1 MLFRAPR
8 SVVARTAGI
17 LAAMLLFPL
26 PTMVTHAP
34 VGAATLPTIS
44 VNDVSI
50 TEGTGSTKTLTF
62 TVTQSARAKSRV
74 SFTTVRDTAKAPA
87 DFLMKTGSVRFAGNK
102 LTKTV
107 SVTIV
112 GDAFDE
118 PEETFFLEL
127 TGATGATIEDGEGL
141 GTIQDDDLP
150 PVVQVPPT
158 LSVPEGQ
165 SGDTTVAT
173 IDVTLSAPSG
183 QPVLVD
189 WATADGTGAVAGS
202 DYESGSATL
211 EFAPGETDKA
221 ILIDVIGDLAD
232 EADETFTTTISS
244 PQNANLGNATETV
257 TIVDNDPFPTGV
269 PIFDVADVQMREGA
283 SGTSNLSFA
292 VTRSDDTASAVTVHY
307 AVSNGTAITPSD
319 YAVVPATGTLS
330 FAASQTNMTVDVT
343 VLGDRLLEHDE
354 TLYLTLTNPSS
365 GAIDDGQG
373 SGTITNDDTKT
384 TVVVKVR
391 AAKHA
396 VAVRGLV
403 TPSRPGK
410 HTVVRLYRK
419 GSGGWVRVATRR
431 PLLRGKTDT
440 NGDGFTDSRF
450 RSTLDRAKRGRC
462 RIVATYP
469 GDTNFLRSQAV
480 KRFRC

>member
-1 MLFRAPR
+1 M
-8 SVVARTAGI
+8 ARTAGI
-17 LAAMLLFPL
+17 LAAILLFPL
-26 PTMVTHAP
+26 PTLVTHSP
-34 VGAATLPTIS
+34 VGAATLPTVS

-62 TVTQSARAKSRV
+62 TITQSARGKSKV

-87 DFLMKTGSVRFAGNK
+87 DFLVKTGSVRYAGNK
-102 LTKTV
+102 LTKSV
-107 SVTIV
+107 SVTIL
-112 GDAFDE
+112 GDALDE
-118 PEETFFLEL
+118 PDETFFLEL
-127 TGATGATIEDGEGL
+127 TGATGATIEDGEGI

-150 PVVQVPPT
+150 PIVQVPPT

-165 SGDTTVAT
+165 DGDTTTVAT

-183 QPVLVD
+183 QQVSVD
-189 WATADGTGAVAGS
+189 WATADGSGAMAGS
-202 DYESGSATL
+202 DYESGSGTL
-211 EFAPGETDKA
+211 EFAPGETDKT
-221 ILIDVIGDLAD
+221 ILINVIGDMVD

-244 PQNANLGNATETV
+244 PQHASLGNATETV
-257 TIVDNDPFPTGV
+257 TIVDNDPLPTGV

-283 SGTSNLSFA
+283 SGTSDLSFT
-292 VTRSDDTASAVTVHY
+292 VTRSEDAANAVTVHY
-307 AVSNGTAITPSD
+307 AVSNGTAFTASD
-319 YAVVPATGTLS
+319 YTVAPVTGTLS
-330 FAASQTNMTVDVT
+330 FAASETITTVDVA

-354 TLYLTLTNPSS
+354 TLSLTLTSPSS

-373 SGTITNDDTKT
+373 IGTIVNDDTKT

-410 HTVVRLYRK
+410 QAVVRLYRK
-419 GSGGWVRVATRR
+419 GSGGWVRIASRR
-431 PLLRGKTDT
+431 TLLRGKTDT
-440 NGDGFTDSRF
+440 NGDGFTDSRY
-450 RSTLDRAKRGRC
+450 RSTLARTKRGRC

-469 GDTNFLRSQAV
+469 GDTRFAPSRTV
-480 KRFRC
+480 KAFRC

>member
-8 SVVARTAGI
+8 SVMARVAGI
-17 LAAMLLFPL
+17 LAAVLLFPL
-26 PTMVTHAP
+26 PTLVTHAP
-34 VGAATLPTIS
+34 VGAATLPTVS
-44 VNDVSI
+44 VSDVSI
-50 TEGTGSTKTLTF
+50 TEGTGGSKALTF
-62 TVTQSARAKSRV
+62 TVTQSARAKSKV

-87 DFLMKTGSVRFAGNK
+87 DFLVKTGSVRFAGNK

-112 GDAFDE
+112 SDAFDE
-118 PEETFFLEL
+118 PDETFFLEL
-127 TGATGATIEDGEGL
+127 TGATGATIDDGEAI

-165 SGDTTVAT
+165 NGDTTVAT

-183 QPVLVD
+183 QQVLVG

-202 DYESGSATL
+202 DYESGSGTL
-211 EFAPGETDKA
+211 EFAPGETVKA
-221 ILIDVIGDLAD
+221 ILINVNGDVAD
-232 EADETFTTTISS
+232 ETDETFTTTISS
-244 PQNANLGNATETV
+244 PQSATLGNLTDTV

-269 PIFDVADVQMREGA
+269 PAFDVADVQEREGA
-283 SGTSNLSFA
+283 SGTSNLSFT
-292 VTRSDDTASAVTVHY
+292 VTRSDDTTNAVTVHY
-307 AVSNGTAITPSD
+307 AVTNGTAFTPSD
-319 YAVVPATGTLS
+319 YTVIAATGTLS
-330 FAASQTNMTVDVT
+330 FPASETTMTLDVS

-354 TLYLTLTNPSS
+354 LLYLTLTSPSS

-373 SGTITNDDTKT
+373 IGTIVNDDTKT

-391 AAKHA
+391 AAKHL

-410 HTVVRLYRK
+410 QAVVRLYRK
-419 GSGGWVRVATRR
+419 GGGGWVRVASRR
-431 PLLRGKTDT
+431 TLLRGKTDT
-440 NGDGFTDSRF
+440 NGDGFTDSRY
-450 RSTLDRAKRGRC
+450 RSTLARTKHGRC

-469 GDTNFLRSQAV
+469 GDTRFALSKTV
-480 KRFRC
+480 KLFRC

>member
-1 MLFRAPR
+1 MQ
-8 SVVARTAGI
+8 
-17 LAAMLLFPL
+17 
-26 PTMVTHAP
+26 
-34 VGAATLPTIS
+34 
-44 VNDVSI
+44 VS
-50 TEGTGSTKTLTF
+50 L
-62 TVTQSARAKSRV
+62 
-74 SFTTVRDTAKAPA
+74 
-87 DFLMKTGSVRFAGNK
+87 
-102 LTKTV
+102 
-107 SVTIV
+107 
-112 GDAFDE
+112 
-118 PEETFFLEL
+118 
-127 TGATGATIEDGEGL
+127 
-141 GTIQDDDLP
+141 
-150 PVVQVPPT
+150 T

-202 DYESGSATL
+202 DYESGSGTL
-211 EFAPGETDKA
+211 EFASGETDKA
-221 ILIDVIGDLAD
+221 ILINVIGDLAD

-283 SGTSNLSFA
+283 SGTSNLSFT
-292 VTRSDDTASAVTVHY
+292 VTRSDDTASAVTVDY
-307 AVSNGTAITPSD
+307 AVSNGTAIMLSD

-330 FAASQTNMTVDVT
+330 FAASQANMTVDVT

-373 SGTITNDDTKT
+373 NGTIINDDTKT

-419 GSGGWVRVATRR
+419 GSGGWVRVATRKA
-431 PLLRGKTDT
+431 LLRGKTDT
-440 NGDGFTDSRF
+440 NGDGFTDSRY
-450 RSTLDRAKRGRC
+450 RSTLKRTKRGRC

-469 GDTNFLRSQAV
+469 GDTRFGRSQAA
-480 KRFRC
+480 KPFRC